1 MMMMILIQCG
11 GRSIQL
17 LYSSKSCNTNMKILH
32 PSKSIEKFSFM
43 VTLLCI
49 YTIIIIID
57 ALMCKQ
63 HLNVV
68 AGYDGGNF
76 NYLIYC

>member
-1 MMMMILIQCG
+1 MQADL
-11 GRSIQL
+11 
-17 LYSSKSCNTNMKILH
+17 
-32 PSKSIEKFSFM
+32 PVM

-68 AGYDGGNF
+68 AGYDGGNV